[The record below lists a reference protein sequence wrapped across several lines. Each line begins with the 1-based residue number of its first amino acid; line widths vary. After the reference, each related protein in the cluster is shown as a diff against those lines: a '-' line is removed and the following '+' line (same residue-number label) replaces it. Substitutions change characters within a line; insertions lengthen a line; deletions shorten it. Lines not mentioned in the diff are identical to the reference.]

1 MALAMEKQFIETLK
15 RSEHALITFR
25 RDWSVDA
32 LASALAIQRYLT
44 GKGKRAEVIADG
56 FAPGKSAQFLPGAN
70 EVRPS
75 FEHLQKFIINLDV
88 TKTKIEELSYDLK
101 DDKLRIYVTPKAGQ
115 FASADLTTA
124 TSDFKYDLIVT
135 LDTPDYHSLGAL
147 FDLNTDFF
155 YHRPT
160 VNVDHDPANEHYGN
174 LNAVDIA
181 ATSTSEIVYSLLH
194 GAGEHFLDPD
204 TATCLLAGMISKT
217 RSFKTPSVTPR
228 TLEIA
233 SELIAAGAR
242 RDEIVQNLYRTRSLA
257 TLKLWGRALARL
269 KYDAAARFAWTL
281 LVRPDFV
288 HAGAGE
294 EFLPDVIEELM
305 MNSPEAEIFGVL
317 YEQDAPADRSRPA
330 GICALVSSEKYSN
343 ALGLVSSLKPEGT
356 RRMARL
362 CFPGQNLI
370 EAEKAVLG
378 SIYRSLGK
386 NAPADA
392 VPAALAQSAA
402 QPAAT
407 AELPAA

>member
-1 MALAMEKQFIETLK
+1 MEKQFVETLK
-15 RSEHALITFR
+15 RAEHALITFR

-32 LASALAIQRYLT
+32 LASALAIQRYLAS
-44 GKGKRAEVIADG
+44 KGKRAEIVADD
-56 FAPGKSAQFLPGAN
+56 FTPAKSAKFLPGAN
-70 EVRPS
+70 EVKPS
-75 FEHLQKFIINLDV
+75 FERLQKFIINLDV
-88 TKTKIEELSYDLK
+88 SKTKIEELSYDLK
-101 DDKLRIYVTPKAGQ
+101 DDKLRIYINPKAGQ
-115 FASADLTTA
+115 FAAADLTTA
-124 TSDFKYDLIVT
+124 TSDFKYDLIIAV
-135 LDTPDYHSLGAL
+135 DTPDYHSLGAL

-160 VNVDHDPANEHYGN
+160 VNIDHDPANEHYGN

-181 ATSTSEIVYSLLH
+181 ATSTSEVIYSLLKS
-194 GAGEHFLDPD
+194 AGEHFLDPD

-217 RSFKTPSVTPR
+217 RSFKTPTVTPR

-233 SELIAAGAR
+233 AELVAAGAR

-269 KYDAAARFAWTL
+269 KYDGAARFAWTL

-317 YEQDAPADRSRPA
+317 YEQDAPADKSRPA

-356 RRMARL
+356 RRLARL
-362 CFPGQNLI
+362 CFPAANLI
-370 EAEKAVLG
+370 DAEKAVLG
-378 SIYRSLGK
+378 SIYKSLGK
-386 NAPADA
+386 SLPADA
-392 VPAALAQSAA
+392 ITVPAG
-402 QPAAT
+402 QPATQQAQ
-407 AELPAA
+407 AIGPSVA